1 MLPMPAPLRLRLEQ
15 DVREAVAER
24 YESAHT
30 PIERT
35 NCQIVL
41 LADEGRT
48 VTEIARLV
56 RRGRD
61 QVRKIMRRFRSE
73 GVAGL
78 VPGKHTGR
86 PLGVTPAWLAEL
98 RRVIDLDPHTAGV
111 DSAVW
116 TTRLLATYLA
126 EAAGQRTGIEAVR
139 EHLHRAGD
147 VCKRPTWSL
156 KRTSTEQTGWV
167 KTPEGGGALSGC
179 GIAGA
184 STRGGVDAGP
194 AAAG

>member
-24 YESAHT
+24 YEQAGT

-41 LADEGRT
+41 LADEGRS
-48 VTEIARLV
+48 VAEIAWLV

-61 QVRKIMRRFRSE
+61 QVGTILHRFECE
-73 GVAGL
+73 GVNGL
-78 VPGKHTGR
+78 VPRKHTGR

-98 RRVIDLDPHTAGV
+98 QRVIDLDPHTVGV

-116 TTRLLATYLA
+116 TTRLLADYLA
-126 EAAGQRTGIEAVR
+126 E
-139 EHLHRAGD
+139 
-147 VCKRPTWSL
+147 
-156 KRTSTEQTGWV
+156 
-167 KTPEGGGALSGC
+167 
-179 GIAGA
+179 
-184 STRGGVDAGP
+184 
-194 AAAG
+194 